1 MPRQSFH
8 DRLFRWLLKLFPT
21 EFRGDFGGNMAA
33 DFHDQRRE
41 VEGNGGAVR
50 TLWMRTVL
58 DLLRRAPREHLD
70 VLSRDASYAVRVLR
84 RHPAASAMAIVSL
97 AIGIGL
103 NSAVYSVVAGI
114 LWRSLPLKDSDRI
127 VSIGS
132 VTRSGKDADFVTA
145 RSFLDLQ
152 QRSRTFDRIA
162 AAAFRPTTV
171 VEPGEPAQV
180 SCLGVSPGFFEVL
193 GVSAILGRTFT
204 QQDYDDAIAY
214 AGTADTTS
222 MGPSSP
228 AVVLSHDLWRQ
239 RFASNPQVVGS
250 EMRVAG
256 GQRIRII
263 GVVSREIEALGRT
276 MPAQC
281 WFAQTPRES
290 HGSWMPYSVVAH
302 LAPGTS
308 IDQANAEL
316 SVIGSNVGTD
326 FLTKEPL
333 TLKAATLLDRAV
345 SRVRMQ
351 LIFLYGAVVCVLLV
365 TCANV
370 VNLFIAHAA
379 GRRDELA
386 TRAAL
391 GASRARLVRQLLTES
406 LIVAVI
412 GGGLGFVLAVRGVP
426 VLLSLA
432 PVDLPRLKEIG
443 VDWRTFSFTLAM
455 SLAAGVICG
464 LLASLSTH
472 LRPRTLF
479 GAAQAATTPRAIRV
493 RRAVTVCEVALALM
507 LAIAASLMVR
517 TIVALNAIDL
527 GFDPRA
533 VVSADLQSRRTDF
546 AASQEIHNAIA
557 ERVKALPGVRAAGVG
572 LGPLLGGMGTGGLK
586 VKGDTRV
593 FDNVRVDPVSPGYFE
608 ALGARLLEGRF
619 FEPRDAV
626 RGGPAVILVN
636 QTAARTFWKGADPLG
651 KTVIFPFNKTEQQV
665 IGVIADIRGSTLE
678 EDPGPAM
685 YLLSNQSRNFLAG
698 NMQIR
703 VDGDPQALVPQIRAI
718 IRSVDRE
725 APFRGVEPLQ
735 TRIDRAMAPRL
746 FVLRIVGLFSI
757 IGLILAVVGVY
768 GVLAEFV
775 AQRVPEMGIRIA
787 FGATRSHVLA
797 LVLGQGARLVSIG
810 LVLGFAAAVLLRG
823 AMATMVYGVR
833 TSDPVTYA
841 AACAVLFAATI
852 AACAVPARR
861 ASQLDPV
868 VALRSE

>member
-1 MPRQSFH
+1 MPRQSWH
-8 DRLFRWLLKLFPT
+8 DRLFRLLLKLFPA
-21 EFRGDFGGNMAA
+21 EFRGDFGDNMAA
-33 DFHDQRRE
+33 DFHDQRRD
-41 VEGNGGAVR
+41 VEERTGAVR
-50 TLWMRTVL
+50 TLWMRTIV
-58 DLLRRAPREHLD
+58 DMLRRAPREHLD

-114 LWRSLPLKDSDRI
+114 LWRSLPLKDSERI

-132 VTRSGKDADFVTA
+132 VTGSGKSADFVTA

-204 QQDYDDAIAY
+204 LQDYDDAIAY

-228 AVVLSHDLWRQ
+228 AVVLSHELWRQ

-263 GVVSREIEALGRT
+263 GVVGREIEALGRSI
-276 MPAQC
+276 PAQC

-302 LAPGTS
+302 LAPATS

-316 SVIGSNVGTD
+316 AVIGSNVGTD

-345 SRVRMQ
+345 SRVRTQ

-386 TRAAL
+386 TRVAL

-406 LIVAVI
+406 LIVAML
-412 GGGLGFVLAVRGVP
+412 GGALGFLLALRGVP

-432 PVDLPRLKEIG
+432 PSNLPRLEEIG
-443 VDWRTFSFTLAM
+443 VDWITFGFTLAV
-455 SLAAGVICG
+455 SVAVGLICG
-464 LLASLSTH
+464 LLASLSTRV
-472 LRPRTLF
+472 RPRTLF
-479 GAAQAATTPRAIRV
+479 GATQAATTPRAICI

-507 LAIAASLMVR
+507 LAIAASLMIR
-517 TIVALNAIDL
+517 TVAALNAIDL

-533 VVSADLQSRRTDF
+533 VVSADLQSRGKDF
-546 AASQEIHNAIA
+546 AASQDIHMAIA
-557 ERVKALPGVRAAGVG
+557 ERVKALAGVKAAGVG
-572 LGPLLGGMGTGGLK
+572 SGPLLGGMGTGGLR
-586 VKGDTRV
+586 VQGNPRV

-608 ALGARLLEGRF
+608 ALGARLIEGRF
-619 FEPRDAV
+619 FERRDAV
-626 RGGPAVILVN
+626 RGGTPVILLN
-636 QTAARTFWKGADPLG
+636 QTA
-651 KTVIFPFNKTEQQV
+651 
-665 IGVIADIRGSTLE
+665 
-678 EDPGPAM
+678 
-685 YLLSNQSRNFLAG
+685 
-698 NMQIR
+698 
-703 VDGDPQALVPQIRAI
+703 
-718 IRSVDRE
+718 DRE
-725 APFRGVEPLQ
+725 QRQRNMAGRRRGRRHSRLEPRGGSGAGAVSGEHSVAEL
-735 TRIDRAMAPRL
+735 PR
-746 FVLRIVGLFSI
+746 R
-757 IGLILAVVGVY
+757 
-768 GVLAEFV
+768 
-775 AQRVPEMGIRIA
+775 
-787 FGATRSHVLA
+787 
-797 LVLGQGARLVSIG
+797 
-810 LVLGFAAAVLLRG
+810 
-823 AMATMVYGVR
+823 
-833 TSDPVTYA
+833 
-841 AACAVLFAATI
+841 
-852 AACAVPARR
+852 
-861 ASQLDPV
+861 
-868 VALRSE
+868 

>member
-1 MPRQSFH
+1 MARQSLH
-8 DRLFRWLLKLFPT
+8 DRLFRLLLRLFPG
-21 EFRGDFGGNMAA
+21 EFRGDFGDNMAA

-41 VEGNGGAVR
+41 AEGNGAVR
-50 TLWMRTVL
+50 TLWIRTVL

-70 VLSRDASYAVRVLR
+70 VLAGDASYAVRVLR

-103 NSAVYSVVAGI
+103 NSAVYSVVGGV
-114 LWRSLPLKDSDRI
+114 LWRSLPFADSDRI

-145 RSFLDLQ
+145 KSFLDLQ

-180 SCLGVSPGFFEVL
+180 SCMGVSPGFFEVL
-193 GVSAILGRTFT
+193 GMSAILGRTFT

-214 AGTADTTS
+214 GAAADTTS

-228 AVVLSHDLWRQ
+228 AVVLGHDFWRQ
-239 RFASNPQVVGS
+239 RFASNTQVVGT

-263 GVVSREIEALGRT
+263 GVVGHEIEALGRT

-302 LAPGTS
+302 LGPGTS

-316 SVIGSNVGTD
+316 AVIGRNVGTD

-345 SRVRMQ
+345 SRVRTQ

-386 TRAAL
+386 TRVAL

-406 LIVAVI
+406 LIVAMI
-412 GGGLGFVLAVRGVP
+412 GGGLGFLLALRGVP

-432 PVDLPRLKEIG
+432 PSNLPRLEEIG
-443 VDWRTFSFTLAM
+443 VDWITFGFTLAV
-455 SLAAGVICG
+455 SVAVGLICG
-464 LLASLSTH
+464 LLASLSTRV
-472 LRPRTLF
+472 RPRTLF
-479 GAAQAATTPRAIRV
+479 GAAQAATTPRAIRI

-517 TIVALNAIDL
+517 TVAALNAIDL

-533 VVSADLQSRRTDF
+533 VVSADLQSRGKDF
-546 AASQEIHNAIA
+546 AASQDIHIAIA
-557 ERVKALPGVRAAGVG
+557 ERVKTLPGVKAAGVG
-572 LGPLLGGMGTGGLK
+572 SGPLLGGMGTGGLT
-586 VKGDTRV
+586 VQGDARV
-593 FDNVRVDPVSPGYFE
+593 FDNVRVDAVSPGYFE
-608 ALGARLLEGRF
+608 ALGVRLLKGRF
-619 FEPRDAV
+619 FEPHDAV
-626 RGGPAVILVN
+626 RGGIPIILLN
-636 QTAARTFWKGADPLG
+636 QTAARKFWNGADPIG
-651 KTVIFPFNKTEQQV
+651 KTVSNGRETWQV
-665 IGVIADIRGSTLE
+665 VGVIADVRGSSLE
-678 EDPGPAM
+678 EDPGPAL
-685 YLLSNQSRNFLAG
+685 YQVSNQSRNFLAG

-746 FVLRIVGLFSI
+746 FVLRIIGLFSI

-775 AQRVPEMGIRIA
+775 IQRVPEMGIRIA
-787 FGATRSHVLA
+787 FGATRADVLA
-797 LVLGQGARLVSIG
+797 LVLGQGARLVSMG
-810 LVLGFAAAVLLRG
+810 LVLGFAAAVLLRD
-823 AMATMVYGVR
+823 AMTTMVYGVR
-833 TSDPVTYA
+833 TSDPVTYVT
-841 AACAVLFAATI
+841 ACVVLFTATI
-852 AACAVPARR
+852 AACTVPARR
-861 ASQLDPV
+861 AARLDPV